1 MQKQNNII
9 FLCGFMTSGKSSV
22 LNVFKSN
29 YKLKCIDLDRSIE
42 KKSGKKITAIFDD
55 LGEKKFRKL
64 EALELKKVIQ
74 KKPDVVALGGGS
86 LLNQNNLRLIKKS
99 GSLVWL
105 KIKPN
110 TVIKRLSKKEIQ
122 SRPLLKKLNMQSRFK
137 IISRLMKLRE
147 VNYKQAK
154 VTVNADNKSAK
165 QCAKIIYEKYKNK
178 FKKQ

>member
-1 MQKQNNII
+1 
-9 FLCGFMTSGKSSV
+9 MTSGKSSV
-22 LNVFKSN
+22 LKVFKSN

-42 KKSGKKITAIFDD
+42 KKSRKKITEIFEE
-55 LGEKKFRKL
+55 LGEKKFRQL
-64 EALELKKVIQ
+64 EASELKKVIQ
-74 KKPDVVALGGGS
+74 KKPDIVALGGGS
-86 LLNQNNLRLIKKS
+86 LLSKSNLSLIKKK

-105 KIKPN
+105 KIKPK
-110 TVIKRLSKKEIQ
+110 TVVKRLSKKEIQ
-122 SRPLLKKLNMQSRFK
+122 SRPLLIKLNTQSRIK

-154 VTVNADNKSAK
+154 ITVIADNKSAK